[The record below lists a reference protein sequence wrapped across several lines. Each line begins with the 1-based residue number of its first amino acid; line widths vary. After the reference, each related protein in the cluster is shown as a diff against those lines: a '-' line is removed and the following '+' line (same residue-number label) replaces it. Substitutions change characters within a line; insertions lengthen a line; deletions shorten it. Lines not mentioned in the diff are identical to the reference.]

1 MLKLQLETSFYGLNP
16 QSFRDYDFIS
26 ISIKTI
32 LHTYLLITYLLTLT
46 SLANKAVTRVL
57 NPCLSLGSVWSM
69 PFIYFWLFFFLAS
82 LFCFPS
88 DVLERAARVTF
99 KYIILPSQFQRLLIK
114 NLVKFS
120 WCQILISDG
129 IGQKYLRILLI
140 DIVWSVACLG
150 HSNTLLQTQTKMQ
163 LLLVVYWLTI
173 QTTCT
178 CS

>member
-69 PFIYFWLFFFLAS
+69 PKLHLFLVVFFLAS

-120 WCQILISDG
+120 LCQILISDG

-163 LLLVVYWLTI
+163 LLLKVLFW
-173 QTTCT
+173 
-178 CS
+178 